1 MLRDEQRGKMLKK
14 FAKISGGFMGK
25 VRDICIQLKYIF

>member
-14 FAKISGGFMGK
+14 KTFAKISGGFMGK
-25 VRDICIQLKYIF
+25 VRDIVFN